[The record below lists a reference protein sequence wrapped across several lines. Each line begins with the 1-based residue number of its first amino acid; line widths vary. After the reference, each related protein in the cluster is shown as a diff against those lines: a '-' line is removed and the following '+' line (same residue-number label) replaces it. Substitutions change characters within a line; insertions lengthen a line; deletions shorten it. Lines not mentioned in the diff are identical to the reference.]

1 MAALFFCRQH
11 EMSGEYFHL
20 QNLLMFFI
28 GQNSSALALCCS
40 RNVDVASS
48 SLRRL
53 LNPVAQP
60 CSS

>member
-1 MAALFFCRQH
+1 MVALFFCREH
-11 EMSGEYFHL
+11 ETSGEYFHL

-28 GQNSSALALCCS
+28 GQSSSALALCCS

-60 CSS
+60 CSL

>member
-1 MAALFFCRQH
+1 MAALLLCREH